1 MFSQSLMVPCRSM
14 LETPDYPTVA
24 RVMRIRPGPDDQPAA
39 GFSWADYEDVDDS
52 QKTADDA
59 DGEDDGGWGVVKGKG
74 RTSRLPASTRTLSLT
89 NDSAETQK
97 PATVPTAP
105 DALSKKQ
112 RQNAAKKEAQKAA
125 KADAEAERQARL
137 AQHKRELERA
147 KIAEQYNKPA
157 KGMSG
162 GMTAY
167 VDENGKLVWK

>member
-1 MFSQSLMVPCRSM
+1 M
-14 LETPDYPTVA
+14 LETPDYPSVA
-24 RVMRIRPGPDDQPAA
+24 RVMRIRPGPGDQPAA
-39 GFSWADYEDVDDS
+39 GFSWGDYEDVDDS

-59 DGEDDGGWGVVKGKG
+59 DGEDDGGWGVVKSKG
-74 RTSRLPASTRTLSLT
+74 RSSTLLTCIRSLST
-89 NDSAETQK
+89 DNVSEVHK
-97 PATVPTAP
+97 PATTPTAP
-105 DALSKKQ
+105 EALTKKQ

-125 KADAEAERQARL
+125 KAEAEAERQARL

-147 KIAEQYNKPA
+147 KIAEQYHKPT